1 MPIIYWCCS
10 RERFTLVSNGCCL
23 TLKFDSCQLVTTLQW
38 RVISY
43 VKSPMSPDSQSLF
56 CFKGPCSLVLYL
68 SVSCFQA
75 PELISWALRYVS
87 HMTLSNISPFCS
99 VQQPA
104 PCSLQISLK
113 WLSQFPWK
121 PGAQRSGKI
130 YFALQQRDKE
140 MVRQRESRRKRGL
153 KRESGGSLTL
163 KDASLVYRL
172 CLGTEW
178 K

>member
-1 MPIIYWCCS
+1 MNAYHLLMLFQGK
-10 RERFTLVSNGCCL
+10 RFTLVSNGCCF
-23 TLKFDSCQLVTTLQW
+23 TLKFDSCQPATTFQW

-43 VKSPMSPDSQSLF
+43 AKSPMSPDSWSLF
-56 CFKGPCSLVLYL
+56 CFKGPYSLVLYL

-75 PELISWALRYVS
+75 PELISWALWYIS
-87 HMTLSNISPFCS
+87 HMTLSSNISPFCS

-130 YFALQQRDKE
+130 YFALQQWDKE

-163 KDASLVYRL
+163 KDASLV
-172 CLGTEW
+172 
-178 K
+178 